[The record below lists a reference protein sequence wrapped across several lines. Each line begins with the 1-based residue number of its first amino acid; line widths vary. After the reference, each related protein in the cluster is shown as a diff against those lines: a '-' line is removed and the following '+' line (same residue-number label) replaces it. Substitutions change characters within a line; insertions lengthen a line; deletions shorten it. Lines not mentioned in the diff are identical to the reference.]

1 MSKNAIAQTF
11 IIPQDFEYGF
21 YLSSVDLFFKSK
33 DSSDTKSVIVSIV
46 ETKQGVPVEEE
57 ILGSVSSL
65 SENIASSSSKLLETK
80 FIFSDP
86 ILLQAN
92 KEYAI
97 LIQSTSSKY
106 ILWSAKV
113 GESDITNSMRS
124 VSKQPYSGNLY
135 KTSNDRWIE
144 SKDEDLTFRIN
155 RAVFDTLSTGAGIFY
170 VVPSLPDVLLGSNPF
185 KITNAETLV
194 RVYHPNHGKV
204 AGMFVTFS
212 GSTYADLNDTFE
224 VMYSFHP
231 DTYVVELPS
240 PAAST
245 DLVGGN
251 VVYAT
256 QDVRYDTFSLATDI
270 EADPNT
276 EFSTALKTANSISLD
291 TKFVQFDSDRDTSV
305 SENKFI
311 HSDINRT
318 NLLSGDD
325 TLAFQLSIWS
335 NVNHLTPRVDVGTL
349 GMVFVGNRINNPQAT
364 DNLSAIDN
372 ETIFS
377 ASTGLSFSST
387 DNSISSAT
395 VDLQRFKTG
404 AYVVITG
411 SSSNDTTADG
421 VMVIDVDFSTTT
433 HKVYLD
439 TTVVNE
445 TLSTSTTIVQK
456 NGYIDE
462 ISPDAGSAAAKYI
475 TIPVDLE
482 TISSSLRVMF
492 AANIPLT
499 AEIDLYYR
507 ATVKNSV
514 KGIREYPWV
523 NVPTTY
529 RKNLN
534 SAEFLDQKY
543 DIDIGAFNT
552 FQVKVVFRS
561 TNAALVPR
569 LKDFRAIALV

>member
-1 MSKNAIAQTF
+1 MIKNAIAQTF
-11 IIPQDFEYGF
+11 FVPSEFEYGM
-21 YLSSVDLFFKSK
+21 YLSSIDLFFKSVDATDNK
-33 DSSDTKSVIVSIV
+33 PVLISVV
-46 ETKQGVPVEEE
+46 ETDKGVPTDEV
-57 ILGSVSSL
+57 LGTVTVNN
-65 SENIASSSSKLLETK
+65 EGIAHSTTKLLETN
-80 FIFSDP
+80 
-86 ILLQAN
+86 ILFATPLFLAPQ
-92 KEYAI
+92 KTYAI
-97 LIQSTSSKY
+97 VLHSTSSKY
-106 ILWSAKV
+106 VLWTAKV
-113 GESDITNSMRS
+113 GEVDITNKSKT
-124 VSKQPYSGNLY
+124 VSKQPYSGVLY
-135 KTSNDRWIE
+135 KMSNGFWVE
-144 SKDEDLTFRIN
+144 TPDEDLTFRVN
-155 RAVFDTLSTGAGIFY
+155 RAVYSAGTAGSGIFY
-170 VVPSLPDVLLGSNPF
+170 VIPSLPTVLLGSNPF

-276 EFSTALKTANSISLD
+276 EFSTALKTANSTSLD

-325 TLAFQLSIWS
+325 TLAFQLGIWS
-335 NVNHLTPRVDVGTL
+335 NINHLTPKVDVESL
-349 GMVFVGNRINNPQAT
+349 GMVFVGNRINNPQVT

-411 SSSNDTTADG
+411 SSSNNTTADG

-433 HKVYLD
+433 HKVYLN